1 MTIRASV
8 KGDHVTRSDRTH
20 RRAANLEL
28 RSRFAVVQKTR
39 LHWAEMGAA
48 ADSVPLVM
56 LHGLNDWHLTWR
68 RVAPALATKRRL
80 LMPDLAGHGRS
91 ERPNASYELAWHSRL
106 IAEWLEAIGLERV
119 DVLGHSYGGG
129 VAQMLLLECPE
140 RIRRLVLVA
149 SGGLGRHVGLPL
161 RLAALPLVVERF
173 GQPFMAFGTRLA
185 MNGVLD
191 QEDIAE
197 LSAINAE
204 QGSARAF
211 ARTVR
216 DVVDWSGQ
224 RRFFLQ
230 RAHELKSLPP
240 IAVFWGDRDK
250 LIRFSDGKAF
260 AECGRWNRLQS
271 FCGLEP
277 LHSSRSA
284 GGFRERCVRIS
295 RCPQRCYYTL
305 ALETESAFSA
315 ISEGLKECFGAW
327 PRPAASGRQGAGEG
341 LFAPGTT
348 CRSSSTA
355 TERTTASP
363 TD

>member
-8 KGDHVTRSDRTH
+8 KRDHVTRSES

-28 RSRFAVVQKTR
+28 CSRFAVVRETR

-48 ADSVPLVM
+48 EDSVPLVM

-106 IAEWLEAIGLERV
+106 IAEWFEAIGLQKV

-161 RLAALPLVVERF
+161 RLASLPLFVERF
-173 GQPFMAFGTRLA
+173 GQPFMALGTRLA
-185 MNGVLD
+185 MHGVLD
-191 QEDIAE
+191 AEDIAE
-197 LSAINAE
+197 LSAINAG

-211 ARTVR
+211 ARTIR

-224 RRFFLQ
+224 RRLFLQ
-230 RAHELKSLPP
+230 RAHELQSLPP
-240 IAVFWGDRDK
+240 IAVFWGDQDK

-260 AECGRWNRLQS
+260 AESVEGIVFRAFAGSSHYIHHDQPEAFVRAVCEFLDDPNAATTRL
-271 FCGLEP
+271 
-277 LHSSRSA
+277 RS
-284 GGFRERCVRIS
+284 
-295 RCPQRCYYTL
+295 
-305 ALETESAFSA
+305 
-315 ISEGLKECFGAW
+315 K
-327 PRPAASGRQGAGEG
+327 PRPHFQRFLNAVMRRRKPD
-341 LFAPGTT
+341 APTPG
-348 CRSSSTA
+348 
-355 TERTTASP
+355 
-363 TD
+363 

>member
-1 MTIRASV
+1 MTRP
-8 KGDHVTRSDRTH
+8 GRTH
-20 RRAANLEL
+20 QKAANLGL
-28 RSRFAVVQKTR
+28 RSRFAVVHDTR
-39 LHWAEMGAA
+39 LHWAEMGLA

-80 LMPDLAGHGRS
+80 LMPDLAGHGWS

-106 IAEWLEAIGLERV
+106 IAKWFEAIGLEKV

-161 RLAALPLVVERF
+161 RLAALPLFVERF

-191 QEDIAE
+191 EEDIAE

-216 DVVDWSGQ
+216 DVVGWNGQ
-224 RRFFLQ
+224 RRLFLE
-230 RAHELKSLPP
+230 RAHELQSLPP

-250 LIRFSDGKAF
+250 LIRFSDAKAF
-260 AECGRWNRLQS
+260 VESVEGIVFRAFAGSSHFIHHDQPEAFVRAVCEFLDDPSAAATRL
-271 FCGLEP
+271 
-277 LHSSRSA
+277 
-284 GGFRERCVRIS
+284 
-295 RCPQRCYYTL
+295 
-305 ALETESAFSA
+305 
-315 ISEGLKECFGAW
+315 
-327 PRPAASGRQGAGEG
+327 
-341 LFAPGTT
+341 
-348 CRSSSTA
+348 RSS
-355 TERTTASP
+355 ASP
-363 TD
+363 RFQRFLKAVMPRRKPDAPTSS